1 VCVCCTVRKSSD
13 ADEMVIIGRRLQDIE
28 KVFMSLV
35 KQTSKM
41 GLEINK
47 NEKDEI
53 YDSIAKVLL

>member
-1 VCVCCTVRKSSD
+1 VCCTVRKSSD